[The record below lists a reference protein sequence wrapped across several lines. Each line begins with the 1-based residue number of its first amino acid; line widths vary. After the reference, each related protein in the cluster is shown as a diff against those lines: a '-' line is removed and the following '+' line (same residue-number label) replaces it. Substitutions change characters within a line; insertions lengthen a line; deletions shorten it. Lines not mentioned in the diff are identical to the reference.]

1 MRSRIPQSIVY
12 ASIFAAGL
20 GFSSAAYANALV
32 ISVDKTSQ
40 RMTVSVDGAARY
52 VWPVSTGRP
61 GFDTPNGTFHPFR
74 LDRDHHSTEYDNA
87 PMPDA
92 IFFTNTG
99 DAVHGFFD
107 TPHLGMAVSHGCVRL
122 SPANAAVLFE
132 LVEQAGLPDTTVI
145 VQGRVPAR
153 HAPIVARRQAPESEA
168 SNGTQMQTEPDYG
181 GPAHY
186 GAPVAHGRFGHGPYG
201 QSTYAPQPASIHYY
215 GRAAND
221 AHATRQSSA
230 DDVARRNSADEDSL
244 GLDRLFKSI
253 LTNVS
258 DR

>member
-1 MRSRIPQSIVY
+1 MRSRIPQSVAY
-12 ASIFAAGL
+12 ASILAAGL

-40 RMTVSVDGAARY
+40 HMTVSVDGATRY

-92 IFFTNTG
+92 IFFTKTG

-122 SPANAAVLFE
+122 APANAAVLYD
-132 LVEQAGLPDTTVI
+132 LVEQTGLPDTTVI
-145 VQGRVPAR
+145 VQGRAPAR
-153 HAPIVARRQAPESEA
+153 HAPIVARRQAPEREA
-168 SNGTQMQTEPDYG
+168 SNAATMRTEPDYG
-181 GPAHY
+181 RPPPFL
-186 GAPVAHGRFGHGPYG
+186 APLAALVSIFG
-201 QSTYAPQPASIHYY
+201 T
-215 GRAAND
+215 
-221 AHATRQSSA
+221 TSS
-230 DDVARRNSADEDSL
+230 R
-244 GLDRLFKSI
+244 
-253 LTNVS
+253 
-258 DR
+258 

>member
-1 MRSRIPQSIVY
+1 MRSTIPQSIVY

-40 RMTVSVDGAARY
+40 RMTVSVDGATRY

-61 GFDTPNGTFHPFR
+61 GFDTPNGKFHPFR

-122 SPANAAVLFE
+122 SPANAAVLYE
-132 LVEQAGLPDTTVI
+132 LVEQTGLPDTTVI
-145 VQGRVPAR
+145 VQGRVPA
-153 HAPIVARRQAPESEA
+153 HNAPTVARRRAPEREA
-168 SNGTQMQTEPDYG
+168 SNGALEPNHG
-181 GPAHY
+181 RATHY
-186 GAPVAHGRFGHGPYG
+186 GAPPAYGRFGHGPYE

-221 AHATRQSSA
+221 GHATRQRPA
-230 DDVARRNSADEDSL
+230 DGVARSNPAGEDSL
-244 GLDRLFKSI
+244 GLDRLFKSL

-258 DR
+258 SR

>member
-1 MRSRIPQSIVY
+1 MRSRLPQSIVY
-12 ASIFAAGL
+12 ASILAVGL
-20 GFSSAAYANALV
+20 GFSSAACANALV

-40 RMTVSVDGAARY
+40 RMTVSVDGAMRY

-122 SPANAAVLFE
+122 SPANAAVLYD
-132 LVEQAGLPDTTVI
+132 LVEQTGLPDTTVV

-153 HAPIVARRQAPESEA
+153 HASIVARRQAPEREA
-168 SNGTQMQTEPDYG
+168 SNGALEQTEADYG
-181 GPAHY
+181 RPAHY
-186 GAPVAHGRFGHGPYG
+186 GAPPAHGRFGYRPYG
-201 QSTYAPQPASIHYY
+201 QSAYAPQPASIHY
-215 GRAAND
+215 
-221 AHATRQSSA
+221 ATRQRPA
-230 DDVARRNSADEDSL
+230 DGVARRNSTDEDGL
-244 GLDRLFKSI
+244 GLDRLFKSL
-253 LTNVS
+253 LTNVGG
-258 DR
+258 R

>member
-1 MRSRIPQSIVY
+1 L
-12 ASIFAAGL
+12 AAGL

-74 LDRDHHSTEYDNA
+74 LDKDHHSTEYDNA

-122 SPANAAVLFE
+122 SPANAAVLYD
-132 LVEQAGLPDTTVI
+132 LVEQTGLPDTTVI

-153 HAPIVARRQAPESEA
+153 HAPIVARRQAPEREA
-168 SNGTQMQTEPDYG
+168 SNGAPMQAGSDYG
-181 GPAHY
+181 RPAHY
-186 GAPVAHGRFGHGPYG
+186 GAPAHGRFGHGPYG
-201 QSTYAPQPASIHYY
+201 QSAYAPQPASIHY
-215 GRAAND
+215 
-221 AHATRQSSA
+221 ATRQRPA
-230 DDVARRNSADEDSL
+230 DGRNATDEDGL
-244 GLDRLFKSI
+244 GLDRLFRSL
-253 LTNVS
+253 LTNAGG
-258 DR
+258 R